1 MFGDSEY
8 DPFCAYTG
16 AVPLE
21 EQLEA
26 LGRAVQQGKVGGWTC
41 ATNAN

>member
-8 DPFCAYTG
+8 DPSAAFEG

-26 LGRAVQQGKVGGWTC
+26 LGRAVEQGKVRGGDPVWGVG
-41 ATNAN
+41 